1 MKKLALSLSAA
12 TVLMAYSPADAASIR
27 VAVAPNFFKA
37 ANEIATAFNA
47 YYLLTHG
54 ASYSVSVVSKSSSLI
69 KTDIIAGGATGPYDL
84 FLSSGPADPL
94 DLYINYSSLVGTP
107 FDYAIDTLEVYSPTI
122 DTSGGLPYPL
132 TADFVMPDPT
142 VDNYGQ
148 MAALVLA
155 LGPWHILPNQIPGGH
170 VFTASTV
177 DASFALVQA
186 GNYGYGFVAQ
196 SQICSYANSTYTYLP
211 GYYHAYSLPAY
222 VPTLLNL
229 TAVQVNRTRTTAAAT
244 ELSDFIAYLQG
255 ATSSFGDAPTRGTDL
270 IQKYCFQ
277 LPPY

>member
-1 MKKLALSLSAA
+1 VLNSRMKKLALSLSAA
-12 TVLMAYSPADAASIR
+12 TVLMASSPSHATSIR

-37 ANEIATAFNA
+37 

-54 ASYSVSVVSKSSSLI
+54 AAYTVSVVSKSSSLI
-69 KTDIIAGGATGPYDL
+69 KADIVAGGATAPYDL

-94 DLYINYSSLVGTP
+94 DLYINNSSLVGTP

-122 DTSGGLPYPL
+122 DISGGLPYPL
-132 TADFVMPDPT
+132 TTDIVMPDPT

-155 LGPWHILPNQIPGGH
+155 LGPWHIFQIPSGH

-186 GNYGYGFVAQ
+186 GTYSYGFVAK
-196 SQICSYANSTYTYLP
+196 SQICRSANSTTTYLP
-211 GYYHAYSLPAY
+211 GYYHAYSLPPY

-229 TAVQVNRTRTTAAAT
+229 TAIQVNRTRDTAAAT
-244 ELSDFIAYLQG
+244 ELSDFIAYLKG
-255 ATSSFGDAPTRGTDL
+255 GTSSFGDAPTRGTDL